1 MFCNPICA
9 VTLYLSIHFS
19 AHLLVTSQNSAKLA
33 KRRITQTMPHNR
45 IGTRLSDAKYL
56 DEISVGSPLMGATNE
71 GRVG

>member
-1 MFCNPICA
+1 M
-9 VTLYLSIHFS
+9 
-19 AHLLVTSQNSAKLA
+19 A

-45 IGTRLSDAKYL
+45 LGTRLSDAKYL